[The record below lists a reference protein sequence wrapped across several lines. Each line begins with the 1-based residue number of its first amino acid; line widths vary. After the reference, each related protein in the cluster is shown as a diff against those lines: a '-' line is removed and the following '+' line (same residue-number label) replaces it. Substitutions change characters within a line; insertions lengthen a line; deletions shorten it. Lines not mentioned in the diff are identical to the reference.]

1 MRSILSHP
9 ASTDPR
15 MHYTRDAALIP
26 DIEKYETTTMD
37 TESHD
42 TYSIMLQ
49 TSYSFE
55 EQLYFLHLLAA
66 FRQFGILASVLTV
79 EEKNLR
85 P

>member
-15 MHYTRDAALIP
+15 MHYMRDAALVP
-26 DIEKYETTTMD
+26 DIEEYETTTME

-49 TSYSFE
+49 TTYSFH
-55 EQLYFLHLLAA
+55 FLHLLAA
-66 FRQFGILASVLTV
+66 FRDFGILASVLTV
-79 EEKNLR
+79 EGNLR